1 MTVAADFLRMIGD
14 PANRARVAISMID
27 TNASEDRWIWNG
39 VNKPRTDKNR
49 SAHAGLPLSRIRT
62 ASVIV
67 AADTMM
73 PTRILYSNGE
83 RNSTATASVRMAS
96 SAMNRV
102 KLHFPGICAVGTGK
116 AGG

>member
-1 MTVAADFLRMIGD
+1 
-14 PANRARVAISMID
+14 
-27 TNASEDRWIWNG
+27 
-39 VNKPRTDKNR
+39 
-49 SAHAGLPLSRIRT
+49 
-62 ASVIV
+62 
-67 AADTMM
+67 MM